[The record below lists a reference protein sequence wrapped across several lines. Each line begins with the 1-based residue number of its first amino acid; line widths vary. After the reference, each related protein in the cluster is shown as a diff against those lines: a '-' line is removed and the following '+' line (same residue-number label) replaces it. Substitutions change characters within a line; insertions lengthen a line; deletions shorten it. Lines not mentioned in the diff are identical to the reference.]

1 MEERAIVGPSEGSK
15 PRKVLITMEELAKL
29 EGE

>member
-1 MEERAIVGPSEGSK
+1 MEERAIVGKSEGSK
-15 PRKVLITMEELAKL
+15 PRKVLVSKQDLENL